1 MTVPMSTS
9 ALGTFCSAPVGQVRT
24 QSMHSTH
31 LLGFMMGVPTFAHP
45 SKNPAGFKAMG
56 WQTSMQR
63 LQRVQNW
70 RKAFSSTA
78 PGGLAKSLAWV
89 MRIEKNTPLKAAV
102 SAAQR
107 KKFLRDKFIP

>member
-1 MTVPMSTS
+1 
-9 ALGTFCSAPVGQVRT
+9 
-24 QSMHSTH
+24 MHSTH

-45 SKNPAGFKAMG
+45 SKKPAGFKAMG
-56 WQTSMQR
+56 WQTSIQR

-78 PGGLAKSLAWV
+78 PGGLGRSLAWLT
-89 MRIEKNTPLKAAV
+89 RKEKNAALKAAV

-107 KKFLRDKFIP
+107 KKFLRDKFIA